1 MFLGCGRVWLLLPVD
16 WEFTLSCVGGANCS
30 VMNTLLESAEV
41 RASVTRFAFSP
52 SDSHMLFLP
61 FLSFFLF
68 CLSSIQLV

>member
-41 RASVTRFAFSP
+41 RAS
-52 SDSHMLFLP
+52 SHEICFLP
-61 FLSFFLF
+61 F
-68 CLSSIQLV
+68 